1 MTAALI
7 LAAGAGRRMG
17 GPKAL
22 LVLDGETLLR
32 RTVRRALEAGCAPVF
47 AVVGDWANGLEGLAV
62 QTILNLDADEGMARS
77 IRLGVRALPAET
89 ASVLILTV
97 DQPEVDASLLRRLIQ
112 LAEGDPGQP
121 AACSYQGTLGIP
133 AVLPRRLF
141 ADLLALRG
149 DRGAKA
155 ILMRQNTLP
164 LPFPG
169 GAVDLDT
176 PEDLDRL
183 RR

>member
-22 LVLDGETLLR
+22 LLLEGETLLR
-32 RTVRRALEAGCAPVF
+32 RTVRLALEAGCAPVF
-47 AVVGDWANGLEGLAV
+47 AVVGDWATGLEGLEA

-77 IRLGVRALPAET
+77 IRLGVRALPADT
-89 ASVLILTV
+89 ADVLLLTV
-97 DQPEVDASLLRRLIQ
+97 DQPQVNASLLRRLLE
-112 LAEGDPGQP
+112 LAEGAPGLP
-121 AACSYQGTLGIP
+121 VACSYQDTLGIP

-155 ILMRQNTLP
+155 ILMRQNTRA

-169 GAVDLDT
+169 GALDLDT
-176 PEDLDRL
+176 PEDFDGL